1 MGPTGRGTRMWSR
14 RQHGSDDGRWIGLT
28 PLGHGRERLQRSSGS
43 IEKSST
49 YPSRSSRLGTRY
61 TPRNQRSCLNFDM
74 RFPNPSR
81 KVDVYVCITVC
92 TVLAATA
99 CKTKIKNQK
108 LQSIWIYL
116 VHLLWLATVERLA
129 CYAMSLDAMCGKSC
143 MLFRDDIRS

>member
-116 VHLLWLATVERLA
+116 QRGPSALVGDRGTTCLL
-129 CYAMSLDAMCGKSC
+129 CYESRCNVRQIMHAIS
-143 MLFRDDIRS
+143 